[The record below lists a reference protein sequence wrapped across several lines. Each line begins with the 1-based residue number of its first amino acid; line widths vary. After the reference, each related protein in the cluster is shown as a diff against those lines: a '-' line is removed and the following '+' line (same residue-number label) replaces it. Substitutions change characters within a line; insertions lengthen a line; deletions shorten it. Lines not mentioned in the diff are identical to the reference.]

1 MLSYVKAD
9 HPEIDIFNGIFR
21 NTTLNGRRPPNEKRR
36 EHLHSPGNNSPAFYP
51 PLRLRVTDRD
61 VCLVQRPIQ
70 VPNNPASPVHF
81 WPINWVFERTSDT
94 PMIISRRVFIVFS
107 EKMSNNVEFI
117 PKSNSCMPCLNVST
131 RPHSRSEPAF
141 WHFHPRWRA
150 RYIFFFSQTIH
161 WETTSWIKQ
170 WIVTKRRYQWPLS
183 FQSSRFTPERPLS
196 SSWCWVQ
203 KLINDHFER
212 SRRKQHLR
220 DVSEA
225 VFEKAGVMAILDCWV
240 WEGVSETSC
249 FSFVPD
255 GDE

>member
-1 MLSYVKAD
+1 MDGDLPMKRDVNICIHRETTRQLFI
-9 HPEIDIFNGIFR
+9 HPSVSESQTETCVWSRGQYKSRIIRHHQSIFGPSTGSLKEQVTRQWSF
-21 NTTLNGRRPPNEKRR
+21 LGEFSSCSRRKCQTMSSSFQSRTP
-36 EHLHSPGNNSPAFYP
+36 
-51 PLRLRVTDRD
+51 
-61 VCLVQRPIQ
+61 VCLVWTFQLVHTLDRSLLFDTSIHDEE
-70 VPNNPASPVHF
+70 PV
-81 WPINWVFERTSDT
+81 
-94 PMIISRRVFIVFS
+94 IS
-107 EKMSNNVEFI
+107 
-117 PKSNSCMPCLNVST
+117 
-131 RPHSRSEPAF
+131 
-141 WHFHPRWRA
+141 
-150 RYIFFFSQTIH
+150 FFSQTIH